1 MYFKEMIVT
10 LMQLDHHGFEC
21 IDYNKYVELM
31 IRKLE
36 KYEGTLRRDNFEVLS
51 DNGEFIEKYNNI
63 AKKLEA
69 SGMMVGT

>member
-36 KYEGTLRRDNFEVLS
+36 KYEGTLRSFYKDNTGIVDAAFYGILKEDL
-51 DNGEFIEKYNNI
+51 EK
-63 AKKLEA
+63 
-69 SGMMVGT
+69 